1 MAILT
6 ARGALPY
13 SRILLSW
20 DRIRSH
26 AVLIVITV
34 FLIFLVLIPLVRLLL
49 SSFQLGHPAV
59 PSSWSLQN
67 YIAAYTMPRFYE
79 ALGTTILL
87 SAVGTFITL
96 AIAILFAWLI
106 ERTDMPLRN
115 LAWTLILIPMA
126 IPGVLFALGWGLLL
140 APKTG
145 AINVVLRNA
154 LSWIGI
160 SIDQG
165 PLNIYSLG
173 GLIFLDGLRG
183 VTTIFLMLVG
193 AFRMM
198 DPTLEEAARVAKA
211 NGRSTFFAVTL
222 PVLLPAILTAAM
234 YSFISSMD
242 SFEAPLAVGL
252 PAGIF
257 LLSTLIYFTTR
268 MQAPINYGL
277 GAAFSVLYMV
287 LMILLLIGYRRAV
300 RFSDRFSTVTG
311 KGYRPRV
318 ISLGR
323 WRYPALGIFVV
334 YFLLTVVAP
343 FAILL
348 WASLLPSYRVPSMQF
363 LSLVSLKNYAEVF
376 SQPHI
381 FSVVWNTLW
390 LMAVSA
396 TATMVLALV
405 VSWVIVRTQVRGRAF
420 LDTFLFLPH
429 AIPGIVVALALVMAY
444 LSPPLN
450 QLRIYGTVWIVAM
463 ALIAGYIAFATRLMN
478 SAIVQIHKELEH
490 AAYVCGATVTRTLFA
505 ITLPLLLPA
514 FAAGWVW
521 VAVHSMRAFSA
532 PLMLASKGNQV
543 FALLMWEYWEA
554 GEVPMA
560 SSLGVLLILILIPL
574 TFLMRR
580 FLVRVSGQQN

>member
-1 MAILT
+1 MSFIT

-26 AVLIVITV
+26 AVLIAITA
-34 FLIFLVLIPLVRLLL
+34 FLLFLVLIPLVRLLL
-49 SSFQLGHPAV
+49 SSFQLGHPAI
-59 PSSWSLQN
+59 PAGWTLQN

-79 ALGTTILL
+79 ALGTTVLL
-87 SAVGTFITL
+87 SAVGTFINL
-96 AIAILFAWLI
+96 AIAVLFAWLI

-140 APKTG
+140 SPKTG
-145 AINVVLRNA
+145 VINIVLRNS
-154 LSWIGI
+154 LQWIGI
-160 SIDQG
+160 SIDAG

-211 NGRSTFFAVTL
+211 SGRSTFFRVTL
-222 PVLLPAILTAAM
+222 PVLLPAILTAGM

-300 RFSDRFSTVTG
+300 RYSDRFSTVTG

-323 WRYPALGIFVV
+323 WRYAALGIFVV
-334 YFLLTVVAP
+334 YFLLTVAAP

-363 LSLVSLKNYAEVF
+363 LSLVSLRNYAEVF

-381 FSVVWNTLW
+381 FSVISNTLS
-390 LMAVSA
+390 LMAISA
-396 TATMVLALV
+396 TATMVLAFV
-405 VSWVIVRTQVRGRAF
+405 VSWVIVRTQMRGRAF

-444 LSPPLN
+444 LTPPLN

-478 SAIVQIHKELEH
+478 TAIVQIHKELEH

-505 ITLPLLLPA
+505 ITLPLLFPA

-521 VAVHSMRAFSA
+521 VAVHSLRAFSA

-543 FALLMWEYWEA
+543 FAILMWEYWEA

-560 SSLGVLLILILIPL
+560 SSLGVLLILVLIPL
-574 TFLMRR
+574 TLFMRH
-580 FLVRVSGQQN
+580 FIVRVSGQQN

>member
-1 MAILT
+1 MSIIT

-13 SRILLSW
+13 SKILLSW

-26 AVLIVITV
+26 AVLIAITA
-34 FLIFLVLIPLVRLLL
+34 FLLFLVLIPLVRLLL

-59 PSSWSLQN
+59 PTGWTLQN

-79 ALGTTILL
+79 ALGTTVLL

-96 AIAILFAWLI
+96 AIAVLFAWLI

-126 IPGVLFALGWGLLL
+126 IPGVLFALGWSLLL
-140 APKTG
+140 SPRTG
-145 AINVVLRNA
+145 VINVVLRNS
-154 LSWIGI
+154 LEWIGI
-160 SIDQG
+160 SINAG

-211 NGRSTFFAVTL
+211 SSRSTFFRVTL
-222 PVLLPAILTAAM
+222 PVLLPAILTAGM

-300 RFSDRFSTVTG
+300 RYSDRFSTVTG

-323 WRYPALGIFVV
+323 WRYAALGIFVV
-334 YFLLTVVAP
+334 YFLLTVAAP

-348 WASLLPSYRVPSMQF
+348 WASLLPSYRIPSMQF
-363 LSLVSLKNYAEVF
+363 LSLVSLRNYAEVF
-376 SQPHI
+376 SQPGI
-381 FSVVWNTLW
+381 FSVIWNTLS
-390 LMAVSA
+390 LMAICA
-396 TATMVLALV
+396 TATMVLAFV

-444 LSPPLN
+444 LTPPLN

-478 SAIVQIHKELEH
+478 TAIVQIHKELEH

-505 ITLPLLLPA
+505 ITLPLLFPA

-521 VAVHSMRAFSA
+521 VAVHTLRAFSA

-543 FALLMWEYWEA
+543 FAILMWEYWEA

-560 SSLGVLLILILIPL
+560 SSLGVLLILVLIPL
-574 TFLMRR
+574 TLFMRG
-580 FLVRVSGQQN
+580 FIVRVSGQQN

>member
-1 MAILT
+1 
-6 ARGALPY
+6 
-13 SRILLSW
+13 
-20 DRIRSH
+20 
-26 AVLIVITV
+26 
-34 FLIFLVLIPLVRLLL
+34 
-49 SSFQLGHPAV
+49 
-59 PSSWSLQN
+59 
-67 YIAAYTMPRFYE
+67 MPRFYE
-79 ALGTTILL
+79 ALGTTVLL
-87 SAVGTFITL
+87 SAVGTFINL
-96 AIAILFAWLI
+96 SIAVLFAWLI

-140 APKTG
+140 SPKTG
-145 AINVVLRNA
+145 VINIVLRNS
-154 LSWIGI
+154 LQWIGI
-160 SIDQG
+160 SIDAG

-211 NGRSTFFAVTL
+211 SGRSTFFRVTL
-222 PVLLPAILTAAM
+222 PVLLPAILTAGM

-287 LMILLLIGYRRAV
+287 LMILLLLGYRRAV
-300 RFSDRFSTVTG
+300 RYSDRFSTVTG

-318 ISLGR
+318 IPLGK
-323 WRYPALGIFVV
+323 WRYAALGIFVV
-334 YFLLTVVAP
+334 YFLLTVAAP

-363 LSLVSLKNYAEVF
+363 LSMVSLRNYAEVF

-381 FSVVWNTLW
+381 FSVILNTLS
-390 LMAVSA
+390 LMAISA
-396 TATMVLALV
+396 TATMVLAFV

-444 LSPPLN
+444 LTPPLN

-478 SAIVQIHKELEH
+478 TAIVQIHKELEH

-505 ITLPLLLPA
+505 ITLPLLFPA

-521 VAVHSMRAFSA
+521 VAVHSLRAFSA

-543 FALLMWEYWEA
+543 FAILMWEYWEA

-560 SSLGVLLILILIPL
+560 SSLGVLLILVLIPL
-574 TFLMRR
+574 TLFMRH
-580 FLVRVSGQQN
+580 FIVRVSGQQN

>member
-1 MAILT
+1 MTIIT
-6 ARGALPY
+6 ARRALPY
-13 SRILLSW
+13 SRIFLSW

-26 AVLIVITV
+26 AVLIAITA
-34 FLIFLVLIPLVRLLL
+34 FLLFLVLIPLVRLLL

-59 PSSWSLQN
+59 PAGWTLQN
-67 YIAAYTMPRFYE
+67 YIVAYTMPRFYE
-79 ALGTTILL
+79 ALGTTVLL

-96 AIAILFAWLI
+96 AIAVLFAWLI

-126 IPGVLFALGWGLLL
+126 IPGVLFALGWALLL
-140 APKTG
+140 SPRTG
-145 AINVVLRNA
+145 VINVVLRNS
-154 LSWIGI
+154 LEWIGI
-160 SIDQG
+160 SMDAG

-198 DPTLEEAARVAKA
+198 DPSLEEAARVAKA
-211 NGRSTFFAVTL
+211 SGRSTFFRVTL
-222 PVLLPAILTAAM
+222 PVLLPAILTAGM

-300 RFSDRFSTVTG
+300 RYSDRFSTITG

-318 ISLGR
+318 ISLGG
-323 WRYPALGIFVV
+323 WRYAALGIFVV
-334 YFLLTVVAP
+334 YFLLTVAAP

-363 LSLVSLKNYAEVF
+363 LSLVSLRNYAEVF

-381 FSVVWNTLW
+381 FSVIWNTLS
-390 LMAVSA
+390 LMAISA
-396 TATMVLALV
+396 TATMVLAFV

-444 LSPPLN
+444 LTPPLN

-478 SAIVQIHKELEH
+478 TAIVQVHKELEH

-505 ITLPLLLPA
+505 ITLPLLFPA

-521 VAVHSMRAFSA
+521 VAVHSLRAFSA

-543 FALLMWEYWEA
+543 FAILMWEYWEA

-560 SSLGVLLILILIPL
+560 SSLGVLLILVLFPL
-574 TFLMRR
+574 TLFMRR
-580 FLVRVSGQQN
+580 FIVRVSGQQN

>member
-13 SRILLSW
+13 SRILPSW

-26 AVLIVITV
+26 TVLIVITA
-34 FLIFLVLIPLVRLLL
+34 FLVFLVLIPLVRLLL

-59 PSSWSLQN
+59 PSGWSLQN
-67 YIAAYTMPRFYE
+67 YITAYTMPRFYE
-79 ALGTTILL
+79 ALGTTVLL

-96 AIAILFAWLI
+96 AIAVLFAWLI

-140 APKTG
+140 SPKTG
-145 AINVVLRNA
+145 VINVVLRNSLA
-154 LSWIGI
+154 WIGI
-160 SIDQG
+160 SIDAG

-211 NGRSTFFAVTL
+211 NGRSTFFSVTL

-323 WRYPALGIFVV
+323 WRYAALGIFVV
-334 YFLLTVVAP
+334 YFLLTVAAP

-363 LSLVSLKNYAEVF
+363 LSLVSLRNYAEVF

-381 FSVVWNTLW
+381 FSVIWNTLW

-396 TATMVLALV
+396 TATMLLAFV
-405 VSWVIVRTQVRGRAF
+405 VSWVIVRTQMRGRAF

-444 LSPPLN
+444 LTPPLN

-478 SAIVQIHKELEH
+478 TAIVQIHKELEH

-505 ITLPLLLPA
+505 ITLPLLFPA

-521 VAVHSMRAFSA
+521 VAVHSLRAFSA

-560 SSLGVLLILILIPL
+560 SCLGVLLILILIPL
-574 TFLMRR
+574 TLFMRR
-580 FLVRVSGQQN
+580 FIVRVSGQQN

>member
-1 MAILT
+1 MTTTT

-13 SRILLSW
+13 SRILPSW

-26 AVLIVITV
+26 AVLIGITA

-59 PSSWSLQN
+59 PAGWTLQN
-67 YIAAYTMPRFYE
+67 YIVAYTMPRFYE
-79 ALGTTILL
+79 ALGTTVLL

-96 AIAILFAWLI
+96 AIAVLFAWLI

-126 IPGVLFALGWGLLL
+126 IPGVLFALGWALLL
-140 APKTG
+140 SPRTG
-145 AINVVLRNA
+145 VINVVLRNA
-154 LSWIGI
+154 LEWIGI
-160 SIDQG
+160 SINAG

-211 NGRSTFFAVTL
+211 SGRSTFFRVTL
-222 PVLLPAILTAAM
+222 PVLLPAILTAGM

-287 LMILLLIGYRRAV
+287 MMILLLIAYRRAV
-300 RFSDRFSTVTG
+300 RYSDRFSTITG

-318 ISLGR
+318 IALGR

-334 YFLLTVVAP
+334 YFLLTVAAP

-348 WASLLPSYRVPSMQF
+348 WASLLPSYRVPSIEF
-363 LSLVSLKNYAEVF
+363 LSLVSLRNYAEVF
-376 SQPHI
+376 SQPGI
-381 FSVVWNTLW
+381 LSVIWNTLW
-390 LMAVSA
+390 LMAICA
-396 TATMVLALV
+396 TATMVLAFV

-444 LSPPLN
+444 LTPPLN
-450 QLRIYGTVWIVAM
+450 QLRIYGTVWIVGM

-478 SAIVQIHKELEH
+478 TAIVQIHKELEH

-505 ITLPLLLPA
+505 ITLPLLFPA

-521 VAVHSMRAFSA
+521 VAVHSLRAFSA
-532 PLMLASKGNQV
+532 PLMLSSKGNQV
-543 FALLMWEYWEA
+543 FAILMWEYWEA

-560 SSLGVLLILILIPL
+560 SSLGVLLILVLIPL
-574 TFLMRR
+574 TLFMRR
-580 FLVRVSGQQN
+580 FIVRVSEQQN

>member
-13 SRILLSW
+13 SRMLLSW

-26 AVLIVITV
+26 AVLIAITA
-34 FLIFLVLIPLVRLLL
+34 FLVFLVLIPLVRLLL

-59 PSSWSLQN
+59 PSGWSLQN

-79 ALGTTILL
+79 ALGTTVLL

-96 AIAILFAWLI
+96 AIAVLFAWLI

-140 APKTG
+140 SPKTG
-145 AINVVLRNA
+145 VINVVLRNSLA
-154 LSWIGI
+154 WIGI
-160 SIDQG
+160 GIDAG

-211 NGRSTFFAVTL
+211 NGRSTFFGVTL
-222 PVLLPAILTAAM
+222 PVLLPAILTAGM

-277 GAAFSVLYMV
+277 GAAFSVLYMI

-323 WRYPALGIFVV
+323 WRYAALGIFVA
-334 YFLLTVVAP
+334 YFLLTVAAP

-363 LSLVSLKNYAEVF
+363 LSLVTLRNYAEVF

-381 FSVVWNTLW
+381 FSVIWNTLW
-390 LMAVSA
+390 LMALSA
-396 TATMVLALV
+396 TATMVLAFV

-444 LSPPLN
+444 LTPPLN

-478 SAIVQIHKELEH
+478 TAIVQIHKELEH
-490 AAYVCGATVTRTLFA
+490 AAYVCGATVTRTMFY
-505 ITLPLLLPA
+505 ITLPLLFPA

-521 VAVHSMRAFSA
+521 VAVHSLRAFSA

-543 FALLMWEYWEA
+543 FAILMWEYWEA

-560 SSLGVLLILILIPL
+560 SSLGVLLILVLIPL
-574 TFLMRR
+574 TLFMRR
-580 FLVRVSGQQN
+580 FIVRVSGQQN

>member
-6 ARGALPY
+6 ARGELPY

-26 AVLIVITV
+26 TVLIVITA
-34 FLIFLVLIPLVRLLL
+34 FLVFLVLIPLVRLLL

-59 PSSWSLQN
+59 PSGWSLQN
-67 YIAAYTMPRFYE
+67 YIAAYTMPRFYA
-79 ALGTTILL
+79 ALGTTVLL

-96 AIAILFAWLI
+96 AIAVLFAWLI

-145 AINVVLRNA
+145 VINVALRNSLA
-154 LSWIGI
+154 WVGI
-160 SIDQG
+160 SIDAG

-211 NGRSTFFAVTL
+211 NGRSTFFGVTL
-222 PVLLPAILTAAM
+222 PVLLPAILTAGM

-318 ISLGR
+318 IALGR
-323 WRYPALGIFVV
+323 WRYAALGIFVV
-334 YFLLTVVAP
+334 YFLLTVAAP

-363 LSLVSLKNYAEVF
+363 LSLVSLRNYAEVF

-381 FSVVWNTLW
+381 FSVIWNTLW

-396 TATMVLALV
+396 TATMLLAFV

-444 LSPPLN
+444 LTPPLN

-478 SAIVQIHKELEH
+478 TAIVQIHKELEH

-505 ITLPLLLPA
+505 ITLPLLFPA

-521 VAVHSMRAFSA
+521 VAVHSLRAFSA

-543 FALLMWEYWEA
+543 FAILMWEYWEA

-574 TFLMRR
+574 TLFMRR
-580 FLVRVSGQQN
+580 FIVRVSGQQN

>member
-1 MAILT
+1 
-6 ARGALPY
+6 
-13 SRILLSW
+13 
-20 DRIRSH
+20 
-26 AVLIVITV
+26 
-34 FLIFLVLIPLVRLLL
+34 VRLLL
-49 SSFQLGHPAV
+49 SSFQLGHPAI
-59 PSSWSLQN
+59 PAGWTLQN

-79 ALGTTILL
+79 ALGTTVLL

-96 AIAILFAWLI
+96 AIAVLFAWLI

-126 IPGVLFALGWGLLL
+126 IPGVLFALGWSLLL
-140 APKTG
+140 SPRTG
-145 AINVVLRNA
+145 VINVALRNS
-154 LSWIGI
+154 LEWIGI
-160 SIDQG
+160 SINAG

-211 NGRSTFFAVTL
+211 SSRSTFFRVTL
-222 PVLLPAILTAAM
+222 PVLLPAILTAGM

-300 RFSDRFSTVTG
+300 RYSDRFSTVTG

-323 WRYPALGIFVV
+323 WRYAALGIFVV
-334 YFLLTVVAP
+334 YFLLTVAAP
-343 FAILL
+343 FAILF
-348 WASLLPSYRVPSMQF
+348 WASLLPSYRIPSMQF
-363 LSLVSLKNYAEVF
+363 LSLVSLRNYAEVF
-376 SQPHI
+376 SQPGI
-381 FSVVWNTLW
+381 FSVIWNTLS
-390 LMAVSA
+390 LMAICA
-396 TATMVLALV
+396 TATMVLAFV

-444 LSPPLN
+444 LTPPLN

-478 SAIVQIHKELEH
+478 TAIVQIHKELEH

-505 ITLPLLLPA
+505 ITLPLLFPA

-521 VAVHSMRAFSA
+521 VAVHTLRAFSA

-543 FALLMWEYWEA
+543 FAILMWEYWEA

-560 SSLGVLLILILIPL
+560 SSLGVLLILVLIPL
-574 TFLMRR
+574 TFLMRG
-580 FLVRVSGQQN
+580 FIVRVSGQQN

>member
-26 AVLIVITV
+26 TVLIVITA
-34 FLIFLVLIPLVRLLL
+34 FLVFLVLIPLVRLLL
-49 SSFQLGHPAV
+49 SSFQLGHPAA
-59 PSSWSLQN
+59 PSGWSLQN

-79 ALGTTILL
+79 ALGTTVLL

-96 AIAILFAWLI
+96 AIAVLFAWLI
-106 ERTDMPLRN
+106 ERTDMPFRN

-140 APKTG
+140 SPKTG
-145 AINVVLRNA
+145 VINVVLRNSLA
-154 LSWIGI
+154 WIGI
-160 SIDQG
+160 SIDAG

-211 NGRSTFFAVTL
+211 NGRSTFFGVTL

-287 LMILLLIGYRRAV
+287 LMIVLLIGYRRAV

-323 WRYPALGIFVV
+323 WRYAALGIFVV
-334 YFLLTVVAP
+334 YFLLTVAAP
-343 FAILL
+343 FTILL
-348 WASLLPSYRVPSMQF
+348 WASLLPSYRVPSMQV
-363 LSLVSLKNYAEVF
+363 LSLVSLRNYAEVF

-381 FSVVWNTLW
+381 FSVIWNTLW

-396 TATMVLALV
+396 TATMLLAFV

-444 LSPPLN
+444 LTPPLN

-478 SAIVQIHKELEH
+478 AAIVQIHKELEH

-505 ITLPLLLPA
+505 ITLPLLFPA

-521 VAVHSMRAFSA
+521 VAVHSLRAFSA

-543 FALLMWEYWEA
+543 FAILMWEYWEA

-574 TFLMRR
+574 TLFMRR
-580 FLVRVSGQQN
+580 FIVRVSGQQN

>member
-1 MAILT
+1 MASIT
-6 ARGALPY
+6 VRGALPY

-26 AVLIVITV
+26 AVFIAITA
-34 FLIFLVLIPLVRLLL
+34 FLLFLVLIPLVRLLL

-59 PSSWSLQN
+59 PAGWTLQN

-79 ALGTTILL
+79 ALGTTVLL

-96 AIAILFAWLI
+96 AIAVLFAWLI

-126 IPGVLFALGWGLLL
+126 IPGVLFALGWSLLL
-140 APKTG
+140 SPRTG
-145 AINVVLRNA
+145 VINVVLRNS
-154 LSWIGI
+154 LEWIGI
-160 SIDQG
+160 SIDAG
-165 PLNIYSLG
+165 PLNVYSLG

-211 NGRSTFFAVTL
+211 SSRSTFFRVTL
-222 PVLLPAILTAAM
+222 PVLLPAILTAGM

-300 RFSDRFSTVTG
+300 RYSDRFSTVTG

-323 WRYPALGIFVV
+323 WRYAALGIFVV
-334 YFLLTVVAP
+334 YFLLTVAAP

-348 WASLLPSYRVPSMQF
+348 WASLLPSYRIPSMQF
-363 LSLVSLKNYAEVF
+363 LSLVSLRNYAEIF
-376 SQPHI
+376 SQPDI
-381 FSVVWNTLW
+381 FSVIWNTLS
-390 LMAVSA
+390 LMAICA
-396 TATMVLALV
+396 TATMVLAFV

-444 LSPPLN
+444 LTPPLN

-478 SAIVQIHKELEH
+478 TAIVQIHKELEH

-505 ITLPLLLPA
+505 ITLPLLFPA

-521 VAVHSMRAFSA
+521 VAVHTLRAFSA

-543 FALLMWEYWEA
+543 FAILMWEYWEA

-560 SSLGVLLILILIPL
+560 SSLGVLLILVLIPL
-574 TFLMRR
+574 TLFMRG
-580 FLVRVSGQQN
+580 FIVRVSGQQN

>member
-13 SRILLSW
+13 SRILPSW

-26 AVLIVITV
+26 TVLIVITA
-34 FLIFLVLIPLVRLLL
+34 FLVFLVLIPLVRLLL

-59 PSSWSLQN
+59 PSGWSLQN
-67 YIAAYTMPRFYE
+67 YITAYTMPRFYE
-79 ALGTTILL
+79 ALGTTVLL

-96 AIAILFAWLI
+96 AIAVLFAWLI

-145 AINVVLRNA
+145 AINIVLRNSLA
-154 LSWIGI
+154 WIGI

-211 NGRSTFFAVTL
+211 NGRRTFFGVTL
-222 PVLLPAILTAAM
+222 PVLLPAILTAGM

-268 MQAPINYGL
+268 MQAPINYGV

-287 LMILLLIGYRRAV
+287 LMILLLICYRRAV

-323 WRYPALGIFVV
+323 WRYAALGIFVG
-334 YFLLTVVAP
+334 YFLLTVAAP

-363 LSLVSLKNYAEVF
+363 LSLVSLRNYAEVF

-381 FSVVWNTLW
+381 FSVIGNTLW

-405 VSWVIVRTQVRGRAF
+405 VSWVIVRTQMRGRAF

-444 LSPPLN
+444 LTPPLN
-450 QLRIYGTVWIVAM
+450 QLRLYGTVWIVAM

-505 ITLPLLLPA
+505 ITLPLLFPA

-521 VAVHSMRAFSA
+521 VAVHSVRAFSA
-532 PLMLASKGNQV
+532 PLMLASKNNQV
-543 FALLMWEYWEA
+543 FAILMWEYWEA

-574 TFLMRR
+574 TLFMRR
-580 FLVRVSGQQN
+580 FIVRVSGQEN

>member
-1 MAILT
+1 MSIIT

-26 AVLIVITV
+26 AVLIAITA
-34 FLIFLVLIPLVRLLL
+34 FLLFLVLIPLVRLLL
-49 SSFQLGHPAV
+49 SSFQLGHPAI
-59 PSSWSLQN
+59 PAGWTLQN

-79 ALGTTILL
+79 ALGTTVLL

-96 AIAILFAWLI
+96 AIAVLFAWLI

-126 IPGVLFALGWGLLL
+126 IPGVLFALGWSLLL
-140 APKTG
+140 SPRTG
-145 AINVVLRNA
+145 VINVVLRNS
-154 LSWIGI
+154 LEWIGI
-160 SIDQG
+160 SINAG

-211 NGRSTFFAVTL
+211 SSRSTFFRVTL
-222 PVLLPAILTAAM
+222 PVLLPAILTAGM

-300 RFSDRFSTVTG
+300 RYSDRFSTVTG

-323 WRYPALGIFVV
+323 WRYAALGIFVV
-334 YFLLTVVAP
+334 YFLLTVAAP

-348 WASLLPSYRVPSMQF
+348 WASLLPSNRIPSMQF
-363 LSLVSLKNYAEVF
+363 
-376 SQPHI
+376 
-381 FSVVWNTLW
+381 
-390 LMAVSA
+390 
-396 TATMVLALV
+396 
-405 VSWVIVRTQVRGRAF
+405 
-420 LDTFLFLPH
+420 
-429 AIPGIVVALALVMAY
+429 
-444 LSPPLN
+444 
-450 QLRIYGTVWIVAM
+450 
-463 ALIAGYIAFATRLMN
+463 
-478 SAIVQIHKELEH
+478 
-490 AAYVCGATVTRTLFA
+490 
-505 ITLPLLLPA
+505 
-514 FAAGWVW
+514 
-521 VAVHSMRAFSA
+521 
-532 PLMLASKGNQV
+532 
-543 FALLMWEYWEA
+543 
-554 GEVPMA
+554 
-560 SSLGVLLILILIPL
+560 
-574 TFLMRR
+574 
-580 FLVRVSGQQN
+580 

>member
-13 SRILLSW
+13 SRILPSW

-26 AVLIVITV
+26 TVLIVITA
-34 FLIFLVLIPLVRLLL
+34 FLVFLVLIPLVRLLL

-59 PSSWSLQN
+59 PSGWSLQN

-79 ALGTTILL
+79 ALGTTVLL
-87 SAVGTFITL
+87 SAIGTFITL

-140 APKTG
+140 SPKTG
-145 AINVVLRNA
+145 VINVVLRNSLA
-154 LSWIGI
+154 WIGI
-160 SIDQG
+160 SIDAG

-318 ISLGR
+318 IALGR
-323 WRYPALGIFVV
+323 WRYAALGVFVV
-334 YFLLTVVAP
+334 YFLLTVAAP

-363 LSLVSLKNYAEVF
+363 LSLVSLRNYAEVF

-381 FSVVWNTLW
+381 LSVIWNTLW

-396 TATMVLALV
+396 TATMLLAFV

-429 AIPGIVVALALVMAY
+429 AIPGIVIALALVMAY
-444 LSPPLN
+444 LTPPLN

-478 SAIVQIHKELEH
+478 TAIVQIHKELEH

-505 ITLPLLLPA
+505 ITLPLLFPA

-521 VAVHSMRAFSA
+521 VAVHSLRAFSA

-574 TFLMRR
+574 TLFMRR
-580 FLVRVSGQQN
+580 FILRVSGQQN